1 MISNF
6 KKNLKVSKQSFE
18 NFQARLE
25 TYLNFRR
32 KFK

>member
-1 MISNF
+1 MISDS
-6 KKNLKVSKQSFE
+6 KRNLKVSKQSFE
-18 NFQARLE
+18 NFQAKLE